1 MNLIQ
6 FQIKKDTYMDPKLYN
21 PFNVFVCMCISVPEY
36 NRYDN
41 VTRASVFDDISI
53 KQSGMYVRRIFLA
66 NTVFSKYSVS
76 STDQFKTH
84 KT

>member
-41 VTRASVFDDISI
+41 VTRPSIFDDISI
-53 KQSGMYVRRIFLA
+53 KLIWHVCQKNI
-66 NTVFSKYSVS
+66 FSKYCI
-76 STDQFKTH
+76 
-84 KT
+84 